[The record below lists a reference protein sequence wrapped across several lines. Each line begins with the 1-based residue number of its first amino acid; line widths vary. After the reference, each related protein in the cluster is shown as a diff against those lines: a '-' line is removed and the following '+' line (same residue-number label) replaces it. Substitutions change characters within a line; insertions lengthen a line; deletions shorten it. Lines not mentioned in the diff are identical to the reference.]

1 MKPTT
6 TLILALVVLGLG
18 AFVYFYEIKGGEERG
33 KAEEEGKKIFA
44 LEADSVRAI
53 SLQEAGVAFEKRG
66 SAWHLVAPVEYLA
79 DEGAVNAL
87 LNRIASAKREREIS
101 SSAAEYRNYGLLP
114 ASETIVLEY
123 QNKKDTLYLGDKS
136 ATNAMVYVRRN
147 SDPHVILTEAA
158 VLTNAQKTLHDWRDK
173 SLMKFETNEA
183 TRLSLTTPSGRFD
196 LYKEGETWRL
206 AAPLQAEA
214 DASKVSSILSKM
226 SYSRV
231 TDFVAESLDDA
242 KYYGLDNPSYIF
254 TIALGASALDTSGAQ
269 KTMHFGRRTG
279 VGYYAHDPS
288 RSQVFL
294 VDSTVVNELKVDAL
308 ALRNKRVAQFESFR
322 VDYLALQYPETLIV
336 CEKDTASQWRMTSPD
351 SAKAKSWKVSNLT
364 GVLADMQAVAFID
377 EDKTELTLYG
387 LDKPRAAILVKE
399 KGAELAHVLIGKA
412 KGDRVYVKSA
422 DSPMVVLV
430 KKEEADRLIVA
441 VSELKE

>member
-1 MKPTT
+1 MKFTT
-6 TLILALVVLGLG
+6 TLILALIVLALG
-18 AFVYFYEIKGGEERG
+18 AFVYFYEIKGGEERT
-33 KAEEEGKKIFA
+33 KSEEEGKKIFS
-44 LEADSVRAI
+44 LEADSVTAI
-53 SLQEAGVAFEKRG
+53 GLQEAGVAFEKRG
-66 SAWHLVAPVEYLA
+66 GAWRLVAPVQYLA
-79 DEGAVNAL
+79 DEGAVSAL
-87 LNRIASAKREREIS
+87 LNRIESAKREREIS
-101 SSAAEYRNYGLLP
+101 NDPAEYRNYGLLP
-114 ASETIVLEY
+114 PSEVIVLEY

-136 ATNAMVYVRRN
+136 ATNAMVYARCG
-147 SDPHVILTEAA
+147 SDPHVVLTEVA
-158 VLTNAQKTLHDWRDK
+158 VLTNAQKTLRDWRDK
-173 SLMKFETNEA
+173 SLMKFETNDA
-183 TRLSLTTPSGRFD
+183 VRLSLTTPSGRFD
-196 LYKEGETWRL
+196 LHKEGEKWRL

-242 KYYGLDNPSYIF
+242 KYYGLDKPSYIF
-254 TIALGASALDTSGAQ
+254 TITLGESGAQ
-269 KTMHFGRRTG
+269 KTMQFGRRTS

-294 VDSTVVNELKVDAL
+294 VDSTVVNELKVDAM
-308 ALRNKRVAQFESFR
+308 ALRNKRVTKFESFR
-322 VDYLALQYPETLIV
+322 ADYVSLQYVDTLIV
-336 CEKDTASQWRMTSPD
+336 CEKDSASQWRMTAPD

-364 GVLADMQAVAFID
+364 GVLADLQAVEFVD
-377 EDKTELTLYG
+377 ENKTELTLYG

-430 KKEEADRLIVA
+430 KKAEADRLIVA

>member
-6 TLILALVVLGLG
+6 TLILALIVLAVG
-18 AFVYFYEIKGGEERG
+18 AFVYFYEIKGGEGRSETEERD
-33 KAEEEGKKIFA
+33 KKIFS

-66 SAWHLVAPVEYLA
+66 SVWHLVSPVQSLA
-79 DEGAVNAL
+79 DEGAVSAL
-87 LNRIASAKREREIS
+87 LSRIESAKREREIS

-114 ASETIVLEY
+114 PSEMIVLEY
-123 QNKKDTLYLGDKS
+123 QNKRDTLYLGDKS
-136 ATNAMVYVRRN
+136 ATNAMVYARRG
-147 SDPHVILTEAA
+147 SDPHVVLTEAA
-158 VLTNAQKTLHDWRDK
+158 VLTNAQKSLLDWRDK
-173 SLMKFETNEA
+173 SLMKFETNDA
-183 TRLSLTTPSGRFD
+183 VRISLTTPSGRFD
-196 LYKEGETWRL
+196 LHKEGEKWQL
-206 AAPLQAEA
+206 DAPLQAEA
-214 DASKVSSILSKM
+214 EASKVSSILSKM

-231 TDFVAESLDDA
+231 TEFVAESFDDT
-242 KYYGLDNPSYIF
+242 KYYGLDKPSYIF
-254 TIALGASALDTSGAQ
+254 TITLGTNNAPR
-269 KTMHFGRRTG
+269 TMQFGRRTG

-294 VDSTVVNELKVDAL
+294 VDSTVVNELKVDAM
-308 ALRNKRVAQFESFR
+308 ALRNKRVANFESFHA
-322 VDYLALQYPETLIV
+322 DYLSLQYPDTLIV
-336 CEKDTASQWRMTSPD
+336 CEKDTASQWRLTSPD

-364 GVLADMQAVAFID
+364 GVLADLQAVEFVDAN
-377 EDKTELTLYG
+377 TQELTLFG

-422 DSPMVVLV
+422 NSPMVVLV
-430 KKEEADRLIVA
+430 NKAEADRLIVA

>member
-6 TLILALVVLGLG
+6 TLVLVLIVLALG
-18 AFVYFYEIKGGEERG
+18 AFVYFYEIKGGEERS
-33 KAEEEGKKIFA
+33 KSEEAGKKIFA

-53 SLQEAGVAFEKRG
+53 RLQESGFAFEKRG

-79 DEGAVNAL
+79 DEGAVRAL
-87 LNRIASAKREREIS
+87 LNRIASAKREREIT

-114 ASETIVLEY
+114 PSETIVLEY

-136 ATNAMVYVRRN
+136 ATNAMVYARRG
-147 SDPHVILTEAA
+147 SDPHVVLTEAA
-158 VLTNAQKTLHDWRDK
+158 VLTNAQKTLRDWRDK

-196 LYKEGETWRL
+196 LTKKGEQWQL
-206 AAPLQAEA
+206 DAPVRAEA
-214 DASKVSSILSKM
+214 DANKVSSILSKI

-231 TDFVAESLDDA
+231 TEFAAESLEDA
-242 KYYGLDNPSYIF
+242 KYYGLDKPSYIF
-254 TIALGASALDTSGAQ
+254 TITLATNGAQ
-269 KTMHFGRRTG
+269 KTMQFGRSTS

-294 VDSTVVNELKVDAL
+294 VDSTVVNELRVDAM

-322 VDYLALQYPETLIV
+322 ADYLALQYPDTLIV
-336 CEKDTASQWRMTSPD
+336 CEKDTASQWRMTAPD
-351 SAKAKSWKVSNLT
+351 SAKAKSWKVSNVI
-364 GVLADMQAVAFID
+364 GALADLQAVTFVD
-377 EDKTELTLYG
+377 ENKTELTLYG
-387 LDKPRAAILVKE
+387 LDKPRAAILAKE

>member
-6 TLILALVVLGLG
+6 TLILAVIVLALG
-18 AFVYFYEIKGGEERG
+18 AFVYFYEIKGGEERT
-33 KAEEEGKKIFA
+33 KSEEEGKKIFA

-79 DEGAVNAL
+79 DEGAVSAL
-87 LNRIASAKREREIS
+87 LNRIASAKREREVS

-114 ASETIVLEY
+114 ASETIVLEH

-136 ATNAMVYVRRN
+136 ATNAMVYARRG
-147 SDPHVILTEAA
+147 SDPRVVLTEVA
-158 VLTNAQKTLHDWRDK
+158 VLTNAQKTLRDWRDK
-173 SLMKFETNEA
+173 SLMKFETSEA
-183 TRLSLTTPSGRFD
+183 TQLSLTTPSGSFN
-196 LYKEGETWRL
+196 LNKEGEKWRL
-206 AAPLQAEA
+206 AAPLQTEA
-214 DASKVSSILSKM
+214 DASKIASILSKM
-226 SYSRV
+226 STSRV
-231 TDFVAESLDDA
+231 TEFAAESLDDA
-242 KYYGLDNPSYIF
+242 KYYGLDKPSYIF
-254 TIALGASALDTSGAQ
+254 TITLEANSAPR
-269 KTMHFGRRTG
+269 TMQFGRRTG
-279 VGYYAHDPS
+279 VGYYAHDPT
-288 RSQVFL
+288 RPQVFL
-294 VDSTVVNELKVDAL
+294 VDSNIVKELNVDAM
-308 ALRNKRVAQFESFR
+308 ALRNKRVTNFESFR
-322 VDYLALQYPETLIV
+322 ADYLALQYPEAVIV
-336 CEKDTASQWRMTSPD
+336 CEKDSASQWRLTAPD
-351 SAKAKSWKVSNLT
+351 SAKATSWKISN
-364 GVLADMQAVAFID
+364 VINALANLQAVAFID
-377 EDKTELTLYG
+377 ENKTERTLYG